1 MVEIETELT
10 IRNPDDDYIQGKLQI
25 PLPKEAV
32 VTGFAVDITNEEI
45 KHKMVDAVM
54 IPEHRSMR
62 TKNNVSSETA
72 ASESSN
78 RFETNIGV
86 ILPHG
91 YRTIRMVYT
100 MPLKVESDGSAS
112 VLLPM
117 YKNKLRSR
125 SIWVS
130 VNMPEITQPTLSE
143 NIGNSFQKKGSVWVL
158 EQTDKNITSEKDIKL
173 AEYIRLRTHYANSSA
188 FYFDVAD
195 YFFAEKMSDY
205 ATRVLSN
212 LFEYRIFDDR
222 QIRRVYMQRLLNAGE
237 LDEAEITVRSIS
249 ARESSP
255 ARDDDDP
262 DFDSENSE
270 IYWSYQ
276 LTRVYHMSAKKNND
290 PQDAQRA
297 LNIYHNLIASTVEAT
312 QTVGFSALEEFNS
325 LVAWINHQKWTEDQP
340 VIPVLDGSL
349 NHPIDADLR
358 IVIDSDGDRFDTY
371 TYFMGDFMLSDGEDR
386 VFSV

>member
-1 MVEIETELT
+1 MALSHYLNNLLSLSKSVVAIIAATMAGCVPNVNYPVNNDMSNDDSEHNSWPEAPAKSIESVADDTAPVFIDVKRALGSTQSTQQLAVYIETYNIQAKVIGSLVEIETELT
-10 IRNPDDDYIQGKLQI
+10 IRNPDDAYIQGKLQI

-32 VTGFAVDITNEEI
+32 VTGVAVDITNEEI

-78 RFETNIGV
+78 RFETNIDV

-125 SIWVS
+125 SIRVS

-173 AEYIRLRTHYANSSA
+173 TFSTAVGSEFRADKYLERDSKNPDERFFMFDVKIGKNDAPPQELSRIRLIWDASGSRTPKDIQKSIE
-188 FYFDVAD
+188 V
-195 YFFAEKMSDY
+195 
-205 ATRVLSN
+205 V
-212 LFEYRIFDDR
+212 
-222 QIRRVYMQRLLNAGE
+222 QRL
-237 LDEAEITVRSIS
+237 
-249 ARESSP
+249 P
-255 ARDDDDP
+255 
-262 DFDSENSE
+262 ENSLYE
-270 IYWSYQ
+270 LHVFHQ
-276 LTRVYHMSAKKNND
+276 LN
-290 PQDAQRA
+290 
-297 LNIYHNLIASTVEAT
+297 
-312 QTVGFSALEEFNS
+312 
-325 LVAWINHQKWTEDQP
+325 
-340 VIPVLDGSL
+340 
-349 NHPIDADLR
+349 
-358 IVIDSDGDRFDTY
+358 TY
-371 TYFMGDFMLSDGEDR
+371 
-386 VFSV
+386 V